1 MWELLIYSATSA
13 FNMTP
18 LRIFEL
24 YILTSTVCDVC
35 GVWLGSQGYL
45 WRAKM
50 GCRGILSDGGVGIPC
65 RTRLYIYSLH
75 LIRLTDPYMIGND
88 NFFSLALKRKP
99 TMPCNSICLLS
110 RSSTTTR
117 PYKSVSA

>member
-1 MWELLIYSATSA
+1 MRELLIYSATSA

-35 GVWLGSQGYL
+35 GVGLRSQAYL

-50 GCRGILSDGGVGIPC
+50 GCRGILSEGGGGGHSIDLC
-65 RTRLYIYSLH
+65 SIYALD

-88 NFFSLALKRKP
+88 NFFSLALKQKP
-99 TMPCNSICLLS
+99 TKVLFHGL
-110 RSSTTTR
+110 
-117 PYKSVSA
+117 

>member
-45 WRAKM
+45 WRAKT
-50 GCRGILSDGGVGIPC
+50 GCRSILSDGGVWAFHVDLGC
-65 RTRLYIYSLH
+65 IYSLH
-75 LIRLTDPYMIGND
+75 LIRHTDPYMIGND
-88 NFFSLALKRKP
+88 NFSMTPKTYQGLLHAL
-99 TMPCNSICLLS
+99 
-110 RSSTTTR
+110 
-117 PYKSVSA
+117 